1 MLVVWTK
8 KAKSLRRHT
17 LQFLQHGI
25 YRTWNMR
32 KIKRYSKVSL
42 TLFVVIFLKF
52 CNTLLIPLTNNVFF
66 PQQPHDTIHKGIH
79 FMTFSHN
86 SRIDHYAEYV
96 QTDDDGR
103 KT

>member
-1 MLVVWTK
+1 MAFTE
-8 KAKSLRRHT
+8 
-17 LQFLQHGI
+17 HGI
-25 YRTWNMR
+25 CEKLKGIPNFHQFY
-32 KIKRYSKVSL
+32 
-42 TLFVVIFLKF
+42 FVVIFLKF
-52 CNTLLIPLTNNVFF
+52 CNNLLIPLTNNVFF